1 MATHLEEHYI
11 PTNGITLH
19 VMAAGPADGPLV
31 VLLHG
36 FPEFWYGWR
45 RQIPALAAAGYR
57 VLVPDQRGY
66 NRSDKPRGLSA
77 YRSNHMAA
85 DIVGLLDAVG
95 RERAAIAGH
104 DWGALVGW
112 LLALEY
118 PERVARLAIL
128 NVPHPKVL
136 EDNLRHNMR
145 QRVRSLYAAFFQ
157 LPGLPEWL
165 LRAGNWR
172 ALAETMRRSA
182 CPGSFTTADLRRYRA
197 AWARPG
203 AITAMLNWYRAAL
216 RRPPHRPAD
225 PRVYVPV
232 LMIWGARDQ
241 ALGREM
247 APESIA
253 LCDDGRL
260 HVLEDATHWVQ
271 HDAADRVNAL
281 LLDFL
286 AAEKR
291 TGTTA
296 A

>member
-1 MATHLEEHYI
+1 MATHLEELYI

-85 DIVGLLDAVG
+85 DTVGLLDAVG

-136 EDNLRHNMR
+136 EDNLRHNLR

-182 CPGSFTTADLRRYRA
+182 CPGSFTAADLRRYRA

-203 AITAMLNWYRAAL
+203 AITAMLNWYRAAM

-225 PRVYVPV
+225 PRVHVPV

>member
-1 MATHLEEHYI
+1 MATRLEEHYI
-11 PTNGITLH
+11 PTNSITLH
-19 VMAAGPADGPLV
+19 VMAAGPVEGPLV

-66 NRSDKPRGLSA
+66 NRSDKPRGLRA
-77 YRSNHMAA
+77 YRTNVLAA
-85 DIVGLLDAVG
+85 DIVGLLDAAG
-95 RERAAIAGH
+95 REQAAIIGH
-104 DWGALVGW
+104 DWGAMVAW
-112 LLALEY
+112 VLALEH

-128 NVPHPKVL
+128 NVPHPAVMA
-136 EDNLRHNMR
+136 DNLRHNMR

-157 LPGLPEWL
+157 LPGLPEWVV
-165 LRAGNWR
+165 RAGNWR
-172 ALAETMRRSA
+172 VLAEGMRRSA
-182 CPGSFTTADLRRYRA
+182 CPGSFTAADLRRYRA
-197 AWARPG
+197 VWARPG

-216 RRPPHRPAD
+216 RRPPPRPAD
-225 PRVYVPV
+225 PRVHVPT
-232 LMIWGARDQ
+232 LMIWGAGDQ

-247 APESIA
+247 APQSIA

-260 HVLEDATHWVQ
+260 HVIEDATHWVQ

-286 AAEKR
+286 APLLAR
-291 TGTTA
+291 SA
-296 A
+296 AA

>member
-1 MATHLEEHYI
+1 MATRLEEHYI

-31 VLLHG
+31 ILLHG

-77 YRSNHMAA
+77 YRTNVLAA
-85 DIVGLLDAVG
+85 DIVGLLDTTG
-95 RERAAIAGH
+95 RAQAAIIGH
-104 DWGALVGW
+104 DWGAMVAW
-112 LLALEY
+112 VLALEH

-128 NVPHPKVL
+128 NVPHPAVM

-145 QRVRSLYAAFFQ
+145 QRMRSVYAAFFQ
-157 LPGLPEWL
+157 LPGLPEGL

-172 ALAETMRRSA
+172 VLAEGMRRSA
-182 CPGSFTTADLRRYRA
+182 RPGSFSVADLRRYRA

-225 PRVYVPV
+225 PRVRVPT
-232 LMIWGARDQ
+232 LMIWGAGDQ

-247 APESIA
+247 APQSIA

-260 HVLEDATHWVQ
+260 HVIEDASHWVQ

-286 AAEKR
+286 APLLAR
-291 TGTTA
+291 STA
-296 A
+296 AA

>member
-1 MATHLEEHYI
+1 MTTRLEEHYI

-19 VMAAGPADGPLV
+19 VMAAGPVEGQLV

-77 YRSNHMAA
+77 YRTNHMAS

-95 RERAAIAGH
+95 RAQAAIIGH
-104 DWGALVGW
+104 DWGAMVAW
-112 LLALEY
+112 LLALEH
-118 PERVARLAIL
+118 PDRVARLAIL
-128 NVPHPKVL
+128 NVPHPAVM

-157 LPGLPEWL
+157 LPGLPEWVV
-165 LRAGNWR
+165 RAGNWR
-172 ALAETMRRSA
+172 VLAEGMRASA
-182 CPGSFTTADLRRYRA
+182 RPGSFTAADLRRYRA
-197 AWARPG
+197 AWSRPG

-216 RRPPHRPAD
+216 RRPLHLPAD
-225 PRVYVPV
+225 PRVHVPT
-232 LMIWGARDQ
+232 LMIWGAHDQ
-241 ALGREM
+241 ALVREM
-247 APESIA
+247 APQSIA
-253 LCDDGRL
+253 YCDDGRL
-260 HVLEDATHWVQ
+260 HVIEEASHWVQ

-286 AAEKR
+286 AALPAQN
-291 TGTTA
+291 TTA

>member
-1 MATHLEEHYI
+1 MATHLEELYI

-19 VMAAGPADGPLV
+19 VLAAGPADGPLV

-216 RRPPHRPAD
+216 RRPPPRAAD
-225 PRVYVPV
+225 PRVHVPT
-232 LMIWGARDQ
+232 LMIWGAGDQ
-241 ALGREM
+241 ALIREM
-247 APESIA
+247 APQSIA

-260 HVLEDATHWVQ
+260 HVIEDATHWVQ

>member
-1 MATHLEEHYI
+1 MATHLEELYI

-85 DIVGLLDAVG
+85 DTVGLLDAVG

-136 EDNLRHNMR
+136 EDNLRHNLR

-182 CPGSFTTADLRRYRA
+182 CPGSFTAADLRRYRA

>member
-1 MATHLEEHYI
+1 MATRLEEHYI

-19 VMAAGPADGPLV
+19 VMAAGPSEGPLV

-45 RQIPALAAAGYR
+45 RQIPVLAAAGYR
-57 VLVPDQRGY
+57 VVVPDQRGY

-85 DIVGLLDAVG
+85 DIVELLDAVG
-95 RERAAIAGH
+95 RERAAIVGH

-136 EDNLRHNMR
+136 EYNLRHNMR
-145 QRVRSLYAAFFQ
+145 QRIRSLYAVFFQ
-157 LPGLPEWL
+157 LPGLPERL

-182 CPGSFTTADLRRYRA
+182 CPGSFTDADLRRYRA

-216 RRPPHRPAD
+216 RRPAHQPAD
-225 PRVYVPV
+225 PRVHVPV

-241 ALGREM
+241 ALGRAM
-247 APESIA
+247 APQSIA

-260 HVLEDATHWVQ
+260 HVFEDATHWVQ

-286 AAEKR
+286 AATKQV
-291 TGTTA
+291 GA
-296 A
+296 AA

>member
-1 MATHLEEHYI
+1 
-11 PTNGITLH
+11 
-19 VMAAGPADGPLV
+19 
-31 VLLHG
+31 
-36 FPEFWYGWR
+36 
-45 RQIPALAAAGYR
+45 
-57 VLVPDQRGY
+57 
-66 NRSDKPRGLSA
+66 
-77 YRSNHMAA
+77 
-85 DIVGLLDAVG
+85 LLDAVG

-203 AITAMLNWYRAAL
+203 AITALLNWYRAAL

-286 AAEKR
+286 AAAKR
-291 TGTTA
+291 SGTTA

>member
-1 MATHLEEHYI
+1 MATHLEELYI

-136 EDNLRHNMR
+136 EDNLRHNLR

-286 AAEKR
+286 AAAKR
-291 TGTTA
+291 SGTTA

>member
-1 MATHLEEHYI
+1 MATRLEEHYI

-19 VMAAGPADGPLV
+19 VMAAGPAEGPLV

-85 DIVGLLDAVG
+85 DIVGLLDALG
-95 RERAAIAGH
+95 RERAAIVGH

-136 EDNLRHNMR
+136 AYNLRHNMR
-145 QRVRSLYAAFFQ
+145 QRIRSLYAAFFQ
-157 LPGLPEWL
+157 LPGLPERM

-172 ALAETMRRSA
+172 ALGETMRRSA
-182 CPGSFTTADLRRYRA
+182 CPGSFTDADLRRYRA

-216 RRPPHRPAD
+216 RRPAHQPAD
-225 PRVYVPV
+225 PRVRVPV

-247 APESIA
+247 APQSIA

-260 HVLEDATHWVQ
+260 HVFDDATHWVQ

-281 LLDFL
+281 LPDFL
-286 AAEKR
+286 AATKQA
-291 TGTTA
+291 GA
-296 A
+296 AA

>member
-1 MATHLEEHYI
+1 MAPRLEEHYI
-11 PTNGITLH
+11 PTNSITLH
-19 VMAAGPADGPLV
+19 VMAAGPVEGPLV

-66 NRSDKPRGLSA
+66 NRSDKPRGLRA
-77 YRSNHMAA
+77 YRTNVLAA
-85 DIVGLLDAVG
+85 DIVGLLDAAG
-95 RERAAIAGH
+95 REQAAIIGH
-104 DWGALVGW
+104 DWGAMVAW
-112 LLALEY
+112 VLALEH
-118 PERVARLAIL
+118 PDRVARLAIL
-128 NVPHPKVL
+128 NVPHPAVM
-136 EDNLRHNMR
+136 EDNLRHNTR

-172 ALAETMRRSA
+172 VLTEGMRRSA
-182 CPGSFTTADLRRYRA
+182 RAGSFTAADLRRYRA

-216 RRPPHRPAD
+216 RRPPPRAAD
-225 PRVYVPV
+225 PRVHVPT
-232 LMIWGARDQ
+232 LMIWGAGDQ

-247 APESIA
+247 APQSIA

-260 HVLEDATHWVQ
+260 HVIEDATHWVQ

-286 AAEKR
+286 APLLAR
-291 TGTTA
+291 SA
-296 A
+296 AA